1 MKTEAK
7 VGLFVALG
15 LILLFLLSTQVNK
28 FTNLTKKGYEIYAL
42 LDDASGLEK
51 NAKVRIKG
59 VDVGYVKN
67 LGLAGKKVKATLFI
81 YRGIKIPDDSVVTL
95 QQQSLLGTKYLSI
108 EPGNSS
114 HYIAAGQTLK
124 RQEEFASFAQT
135 STTINQA
142 AQEFR
147 AFIKDLR
154 RSIAG
159 KSGHDLQTSIENL
172 QAITQ
177 NLKTLIAQ
185 NQKNIAQSIENIKQ
199 MGAKLSEAGE
209 KFGRMSDKFA
219 YTADTI
225 NKKLPKILAR
235 IDELTLYLRNSGKD
249 LNDKLPDLMNRFA
262 SIEDDLH
269 SLIKE
274 NKKPLAHTLKS
285 AGDFFENGSSS
296 FKKLDTYLASIG
308 RSQIDVNFRS
318 LYMSDDGYAKDAFGI
333 QYIPSPNKYYILEVT
348 STDDYSRKD
357 SNGRL
362 IPPKKHEDSKYYVSA
377 EYARRYGDAR
387 FRVGLIENTGGVG
400 LDYYFLHDSAKVSVD
415 VYDFN
420 AVNDV
425 RGDKPHVTLL
435 YRQRFL
441 KHLDAY
447 VGADNILNAKARNYM
462 MGVGL
467 DFVDQ
472 DMKYLLGTVSGAG
485 SFVK

>member
-28 FTNLTKKGYEIYAL
+28 FSNLTKKGYEIYAL

-59 VDVGYVKN
+59 VDVGYVKD
-67 LGLAGKKVKATLFI
+67 LGLAGKKVKAKLFI
-81 YRGIKIPDDSVVTL
+81 FEGVKIPEDSVVLL
-95 QQQSLLGTKYLSI
+95 QQQSLLGTKYLAI
-108 EPGNSS
+108 EPGESQ
-114 HYIAAGQTLK
+114 HYIAAGQTLS
-124 RQEEFASFAQT
+124 RQEEFASFDQT

-142 AQEFR
+142 AKEFR
-147 AFIKDLR
+147 AFIRDLR

-159 KSGHDLQTSIENL
+159 KSGHDLQASIENL
-172 QAITQ
+172 QEITK

-185 NQKNIAQSIENIKQ
+185 NQKNITESIENIKL
-199 MGAKLSEAGE
+199 MGL

-225 NKKLPKILAR
+225 NAKLPRILDR

-249 LNDKLPDLMNRFA
+249 LNDKLPQLMNKFA
-262 SIEDDLH
+262 SIEDDLR

-274 NKKPLAHTLKS
+274 NKKPLHETIES
-285 AGDFFENGSSS
+285 AGEFFKSGGSS
-296 FKKLDTYLASIG
+296 FKKLDNYLASIG

-318 LYMSDDGYAKDAFGI
+318 LYMSDDAYSKNAFGI
-333 QYIPSPNKYYILEVT
+333 QYIPTPNKYYILEVV
-348 STDDYSRKD
+348 SSDDYSRTD
-357 SNGRL
+357 SRGRFV
-362 IPPKKHEDSKYYVSA
+362 PPSKHEDSKYYVSA

-387 FRVGLIENTGGVG
+387 FRVGLIESTGGVG
-400 LDYYFLHDSAKVSVD
+400 LDYYFLADRGKASLD
-415 VYDFN
+415 LYDFN

-425 RGDKPHVTLL
+425 RGDKPHLSL
-435 YRQRFL
+435 YYRQRFL

-447 VGADNILNAKARNYM
+447 VGVDNILNSKARNYLF
-462 MGVGL
+462 GVGL

-485 SFVK
+485 SFIK